1 VALISDITVT
11 TLYLGCLLY
20 TASTE
25 LHIWRQGCHY
35 SRATQP
41 ALRRRA
47 LLPTVGAHH
56 ITTRTSATTPK
67 PASHVNHRTVRYD
80 SWRQHLKHY
89 RKFPNIH
96 QPSRLGCSQAIDLP
110 ESSRRYPSDTSEGL
124 VTPEASRDSASRSP
138 QRTTFLPG
146 KFGNW
151 VTAQQTLHIVDNL
164 PNVSPHANAKCKVM
178 MGTLLTTSPAGR
190 TPDT

>member
-1 VALISDITVT
+1 M
-11 TLYLGCLLY
+11 LY

-47 LLPTVGAHH
+47 LLPTIAAHH
-56 ITTRTSATTPK
+56 ITTRTSATTPR
-67 PASHVNHRTVRYD
+67 PASHANHRTVRYD

-96 QPSRLGCSQAIDLP
+96 QASRLGLSQAIDLP
-110 ESSRRYPSDTSEGL
+110 ESSRRHPTDTSEGL

-146 KFGNW
+146 TFGNP
-151 VTAQQTLHIVDNL
+151 VTKQQTLHIVDNL
-164 PNVSPHANAKCKVM
+164 PDVSPHAIAQCEVM
-178 MGTLLTTSPAGR
+178 MDTSLTNSPAGR
-190 TPDT
+190 APDT